1 MQAIFV
7 AARIAHRHL
16 LRLLLVVAALLA
28 CGAGSSLRA
37 QTVTIDAMSGQ
48 SVDLIEGQGLIL
60 RFDQPAESVFVAD
73 PEIADVRVVSPGVV
87 YLFGAK
93 VGETNLIGLSP
104 DQSQRGS
111 VRVRVVGNTR
121 AAKQAMRALE
131 PDSLVQ
137 ISLFGGKF
145 VAAGRT
151 KTVGE
156 ALDAGNIV
164 ETFSPANNPGLNNTT
179 YDGANQVNIRVRFAE
194 VSRDEL
200 QRFGLNWSAFV
211 ENGSFSFGVISG
223 NPQGA
228 VPGGIAAKLKAGPVN
243 VDVLLDA
250 LQSNGILTILA
261 EPNIT
266 AVTGQTA
273 SFLAGGEIPIPIP
286 AGNQQI
292 GIEYKQFGVSL
303 QFTPTLLPNERIAL
317 QVKPEVSTVSPAG
330 GVTIAG
336 LSVPALR
343 VRRADTTVEVGS
355 GQTFAIAG
363 LFQRQESRQI
373 DKTPVLGDLPILG
386 ELFKSKKFQRNETE
400 LVILITPYLVTPQSA
415 RNLKTPLD
423 TPSGAAF
430 APRKSKSKQTS
441 RQAHGFYIE
450 D

>member
-1 MQAIFV
+1 MQNTSITAH
-7 AARIAHRHL
+7 IAQRCL
-16 LRLLLVVAALLA
+16 LRLFLTVVAWMVLSASVA
-28 CGAGSSLRA
+28 AFA
-37 QTVTIDAMSGQ
+37 QGVTIDALSGQ
-48 SVDLIEGQGLIL
+48 SVDLIEGQGIIL

-87 YLFGAK
+87 YLYGSK
-93 VGETNLIGLSP
+93 VGETNLIALSP
-104 DQSQRGS
+104 DQNDRGT
-111 VRVRVVGNTR
+111 VRINVVGNGGP
-121 AAKQAMRALE
+121 AKKAMRALQ
-131 PDSLVQ
+131 PDSLVR
-137 ISLFGGKF
+137 INLFDGEF
-145 VAAGRT
+145 VAAGPT
-151 KTVGE
+151 KSVGE
-156 ALDAGNIV
+156 ALDASNVVGA
-164 ETFSPANNPGLNNTT
+164 FSPSDNSGLNNTT
-179 YDGANQVNIRVRFAE
+179 FEGSNQVNIRVRFAE

-200 QRFGLNWSAFV
+200 QRYGLSWSAFV
-211 ENGSFSFGVISG
+211 ENGSFSFGIISG
-223 NPQGA
+223 NPQGQ
-228 VPGGIAAKLKAGPVN
+228 VPGGIAAKLDVGNVN

-286 AGNQQI
+286 AGNEQI

-303 QFTPTLLPNERIAL
+303 QFTPTLLPNDRIGL
-317 QVKPEVSTVSPAG
+317 QVRPEVSTVSSAG

-386 ELFKSKKFQRNETE
+386 ELFKSRKFQRNETE
-400 LVILITPYLVTPQSA
+400 LVILITPYLVTPQAA

-423 TPSGAAF
+423 APSGTAF
-430 APRKSKSKQTS
+430 SPRKKKSKQKTE
-441 RQAHGFYIE
+441 QVHGFYIE

>member
-1 MQAIFV
+1 MRFIAPTTKRMRKFSGRLILFV
-7 AARIAHRHL
+7 IVGL
-16 LRLLLVVAALLA
+16 ALTWSVP
-28 CGAGSSLRA
+28 CGAQA
-37 QTVTIDAMSGQ
+37 VTIDALSGQ
-48 SVDLIEGQGLIL
+48 SLDLMEGQGQIL

-87 YLFGAK
+87 YLYGK
-93 VGETNLIGLSP
+93 EIGETNLIALSP
-104 DQSQRGS
+104 DQSQGGTLK
-111 VRVRVVGNTR
+111 VRVVGNNH
-121 AAKQAMRALE
+121 AAKQAMHALQ
-131 PDSLVQ
+131 PNSLVHV
-137 ISLFGGKF
+137 SLFGGEF
-145 VAAGRT
+145 VATG
-151 KTVGE
+151 KTQNVGE
-156 ALDAGNIV
+156 ALDASNV
-164 ETFSPANNPGLNNTT
+164 VQAFSPENNPGLNNTT
-179 YDGANQVNIRVRFAE
+179 FEGSNQVNIRVRFAE

-200 QRFGLNWSAFV
+200 QRYGLNWGVFV
-211 ENGSFSFGVISG
+211 ENGSFSFGIVSG
-223 NPQGA
+223 NPQGIT
-228 VPGGIAAKLKAGPVN
+228 PGGIKAKLGVGNVN

-250 LQSNGILTILA
+250 LQANGILTILA

-286 AGNQQI
+286 AGNEQI

-303 QFTPTLLPNERIAL
+303 QFTPTLLPNNRIGL
-317 QVKPEVSTVSPAG
+317 QVRPEVSTISPAG

-386 ELFKSKKFQRNETE
+386 DLFKSKKFQRNETE
-400 LVILITPYLVTPQSA
+400 LVILITPYLVTPQSD
-415 RNLKTPLD
+415 RSLKTPLD
-423 TPSGAAF
+423 APAGATF
-430 APRKSKSKQTS
+430 APQSKKPKKT
-441 RQAHGFYIE
+441 AEKLHGFYIE